1 MNHKQ
6 KFTYTALG
14 AVIMLIGLCVGAI
27 ISPPLIAQRNGVFD
41 DITCRM
47 LIVVDEAG
55 KPAISLSASELFG
68 NVIQISNKEGIA
80 IALAASEDKNVILV
94 QDKAGK
100 GGLHF
105 NASADENVIRLIDK
119 AGKAAVNLVTDRN
132 GNGIT
137 VNVPGKDGNAA
148 IILGAFA
155 HEFLGTAIQIN
166 DKTGKKTAI
175 NLSVNEL
182 LGNSMT
188 IRDQAG
194 RVMWK
199 TPKEEKR

>member
-6 KFTYTALG
+6 KLAYMALG
-14 AVIMLIGLCVGAI
+14 ALILALGITIGQVITPTIE
-27 ISPPLIAQRNGVFD
+27 AQNNGVFD

-47 LIVVDEAG
+47 LVVVDQAG
-55 KPAISLSASELFG
+55 KPAISLTASELFG
-68 NVIQISNKEGIA
+68 NVIQISDKEDIA
-80 IALAASEDKNVILV
+80 ITLAASEDSNVILV

-100 GGLHF
+100 GGLYF
-105 NASADENVIRLIDK
+105 NASADENIIRLIDK

-148 IILGAFA
+148 IVLGAFA

-175 NLSVNEL
+175 NLSVSEL

-194 RVMWK
+194 RVMWE
-199 TPKEEKR
+199 TPKE

>member
-41 DITCRM
+41 EITCRM
-47 LIVVDEAG
+47 LIVVDQAG

-68 NVIQISNKEGIA
+68 NVIQISDKEGIA
-80 IALAASEDKNVILV
+80 IALAASEDSNVILV

-105 NASADENVIRLIDK
+105 NASAEENVIRLIDK

-137 VNVPGKDGNAA
+137 VNAPGKDGNAA
-148 IILGAFA
+148 IALGAFA

-166 DKTGKKTAI
+166 DKTAI

-194 RVMWK
+194 RVMWE
-199 TPKEEKR
+199 TPKE

>member
-6 KFTYTALG
+6 KLGYMALG
-14 AVIMLIGLCVGAI
+14 AGILAVGIMIGQFVTPDI
-27 ISPPLIAQRNGVFD
+27 EAQSNGVFD
-41 DITCRM
+41 EITCRM
-47 LIVVDEAG
+47 LVVVDQAG
-55 KPAISLSASELFG
+55 NPAISLSASELFG
-68 NVIQISNKEGIA
+68 NVIKISDKEGIA
-80 IALAASEDKNVILV
+80 IALAAYEDSNVFLV
-94 QDKAGK
+94 QDKVGK

-105 NASADENVIRLIDK
+105 FASADQNVIRLIDK
-119 AGKAAVNLVTDRN
+119 AGKAAVSLVTDRN

-148 IILGAFA
+148 IALGAFA
-155 HEFLGTAIQIN
+155 HEILGTAIQIN

-194 RVMWK
+194 RVMWE
-199 TPKEEKR
+199 TPKE

>member
-6 KFTYTALG
+6 KLAYMALG
-14 AVIMLIGLCVGAI
+14 ALILALGITIGQVITPTIE
-27 ISPPLIAQRNGVFD
+27 AQNNGVFD

-47 LIVVDEAG
+47 LVVVDQAG
-55 KPAISLSASELFG
+55 KPAISLTASELFG
-68 NVIQISNKEGIA
+68 NVIQISDKEDIA
-80 IALAASEDKNVILV
+80 ITLAASEDSNVILV
-94 QDKAGK
+94 QDKAGN
-100 GGLHF
+100 GGLYF
-105 NASADENVIRLIDK
+105 NASADENIIRLIDK

-148 IILGAFA
+148 IVLGAFA

-175 NLSVNEL
+175 NLSVSEL

-194 RVMWK
+194 RVMWE
-199 TPKEEKR
+199 TPKE

>member
-6 KFTYTALG
+6 KLAYMALG
-14 AVIMLIGLCVGAI
+14 ALILALGITIGQVITPTIE
-27 ISPPLIAQRNGVFD
+27 AQNNGVFD

-47 LIVVDEAG
+47 LVVVDQAG
-55 KPAISLSASELFG
+55 KPAISLTASELFG
-68 NVIQISNKEGIA
+68 NVIQISDKEDIA
-80 IALAASEDKNVILV
+80 ITLAASEDSNVILV

-100 GGLHF
+100 GGLYF
-105 NASADENVIRLIDK
+105 NASTDENIIRLIDK

-148 IILGAFA
+148 IVLGAFA

-166 DKTGKKTAI
+166 DKTGEKTAI
-175 NLSVNEL
+175 NLSVSEL

-194 RVMWK
+194 RVMWE
-199 TPKEEKR
+199 TPKE